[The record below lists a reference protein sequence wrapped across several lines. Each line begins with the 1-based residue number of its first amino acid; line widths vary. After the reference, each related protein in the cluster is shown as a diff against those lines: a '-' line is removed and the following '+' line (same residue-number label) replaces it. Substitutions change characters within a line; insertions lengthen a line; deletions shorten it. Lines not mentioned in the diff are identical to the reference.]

1 MSCCGNSNTNYYA
14 RLSNNY
20 NNDVLS
26 STNNNF
32 DRHCFCGNDVDSDF
46 RKRLKKLINEKAIIT
61 VDGEQLCVI
70 ICEVCC
76 CFVKA
81 INYRANR
88 VVYFNINRINS
99 VENILPSR

>member
-1 MSCCGNSNTNYYA
+1 MNCCGNNNTNYYA
-14 RLSNNY
+14 RVSNNY
-20 NNDVLS
+20 RNDDNNDR
-26 STNNNF
+26 N
-32 DRHCFCGNDVDSDF
+32 CFCGDDPNSDF
-46 RKRLKKLINEKAIIT
+46 KKRLKRLINEKAIIT

-70 ICEVCC
+70 ICQVCC

-99 VENILPSR
+99 VEDILPR

>member
-1 MSCCGNSNTNYYA
+1 MSCCGNNNTNYYA
-14 RLSNNY
+14 RVSNNRCDDLFHSNH
-20 NNDVLS
+20 NNDR
-26 STNNNF
+26 N
-32 DRHCFCGNDVDSDF
+32 CFCGTDANSDF
-46 RKRLKKLINEKAIIT
+46 RKRLKRLINEKAIIT

-99 VENILPSR
+99 VEDILPR